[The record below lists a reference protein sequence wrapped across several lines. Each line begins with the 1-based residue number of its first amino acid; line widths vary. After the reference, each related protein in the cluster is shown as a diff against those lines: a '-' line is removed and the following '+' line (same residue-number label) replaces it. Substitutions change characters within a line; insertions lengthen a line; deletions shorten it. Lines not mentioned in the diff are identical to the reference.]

1 MKKLIGF
8 LAWMSATTA
17 FAPTASAVPITY
29 TFTATLG
36 GTLGGVAFDG
46 SVVFTGIGD
55 TTDAIFRS
63 PGAVE
68 VPLSSVTI
76 AVPTLGVVTPDFPPG
91 LPVNFFEGSNSVAF
105 GTVLPFVIIS
115 GGGVPL
121 AGWDGLSDF
130 GPASIADL
138 GSDAF
143 PTSGGTFDATQ
154 FDANGGFIS
163 FTASVDVPEP
173 TAFELVAFG
182 LFGLGIVRV
191 SSRHNP

>member
-1 MKKLIGF
+1 MKKLVGF
-8 LAWMSATTA
+8 LAWMSAATA

-55 TTDAIFRS
+55 TTDAMFPS
-63 PGAVE
+63 PGEVE

-91 LPVNFFEGSNSVAF
+91 LSVNFFEGSNSAVF
-105 GTVLPFVIIS
+105 GTVLPFVIIA

-130 GPASIADL
+130 GPASVADL
-138 GSDAF
+138 GSDGF
-143 PTSGGTFDATQ
+143 PTSGGMFDATQ

-163 FTASVDVPEP
+163 FSASTGIPEP
-173 TAFELVAFG
+173 TAFALVAVG
-182 LFGLGIVRV
+182 LFGLGIVRF
-191 SSRHNP
+191 SSRRNP